1 MTDEQLS
8 DFLRTEFAKSS
19 RSLTKR
25 LGSGRLQELAAF
37 IMRKTAF
44 IDSQKPDAKDQYSWL
59 YRICC
64 ILRGMTDFPICRN
77 PSCGKK
83 IDGANGFLGKERGFR
98 AYCSLRCAVRS
109 PDVIRHRAETCMREC
124 GVRSKSMLESTK
136 QKIKATQKINGSVE
150 KTLSKGRATR
160 YAKNGGKWHSDD
172 FGKKVKAAKVANGH
186 PENWNNYDRIQ

>member
-1 MTDEQLS
+1 MPDEQLL

-37 IMRKTAF
+37 ITRKTAF
-44 IDSQKPDAKDQYSWL
+44 IDSQKPDTKDRYSWL

-64 ILRGMTDFPICRN
+64 ILRDMTDFPICQN

-83 IDGANGFLGKERGFR
+83 IDGIDGFLGKERGFR
-98 AYCSLRCAVRS
+98 TYCSLQCAVRS
-109 PDVIRHRAETCMREC
+109 PDVIRHREETCMREC

-136 QKIKATQKINGSVE
+136 
-150 KTLSKGRATR
+150 
-160 YAKNGGKWHSDD
+160 
-172 FGKKVKAAKVANGH
+172 
-186 PENWNNYDRIQ
+186 